1 MDNPYNGYSNEQLN
15 GGYIMTT
22 WKKRTIGMDL
32 LGFMFGRFLITGMN
46 PVGFAYYLCMY
57 TQETGKGFLVVA
69 LLLGMATKMEW
80 TEVFKYAL
88 AMGTVTI
95 IYHLMEHTGRRVDSK
110 ARGIIGGFVVAAM
123 SLTHGIL
130 MPNYRLYIVL
140 AALEGILVFI
150 FSYLMQKGITYL
162 LSCKKGEGVSNQEL
176 ISIGIMLGFIIYSLP
191 TWTYYDISL
200 PRLIVCLLV
209 LLAGYK
215 YGSGVGAVIG
225 AACGIAVSFQ
235 GNEVTLIGIMC
246 ILGICAGMFQEI
258 GKWGAAICYLVTGIS
273 LGFLYEKTLINMSGL
288 KDLLCGVFFFLVLPN
303 FICRPVHWET
313 SKNGDYIKQNL
324 QMITKNKFRDFS
336 EALGSL
342 SKSFNGIAKP
352 RQMFS
357 YEEVNGI
364 FENVSEQFCKDCT
377 RCEECWN
384 RNYQTTYD
392 STQEIFSVAKEK
404 GMVREEDVPFD
415 FMKRCINV
423 KAFVRET
430 NKSLEIAKVN
440 LDWYNRLTES
450 REAVADQLN
459 EMAQVMKEFAE
470 DVCGMKE
477 VKNDVEE
484 QIMIKLQSHHIDIKR
499 IVMVE
504 NRQKRTEIHLIAR
517 MRRGRCVTS
526 REVAVLL
533 GQVLGKRMR
542 PAEHTKNVVPKEAE
556 PMVFVEDTQYKTITG
571 VARKT
576 KDGEEVSGDNF
587 SFLELDSGE
596 MIMMLSDGMGSGEA
610 ANQES
615 EAVID
620 LLERMMEAGLRE
632 KAAINLINSLYVL
645 QSESRS
651 FSTIDMGILDLF
663 EGSCDFIKLGAATTF
678 IKRNNK
684 LVAIESTSLP
694 AGMFQKIEVESEKT
708 KLKDGDYII
717 MVSDGV
723 LDCFPSEEKTEYME
737 FLLSEIK
744 SNSPQE
750 IANQLLYKIEEL
762 EKKSRSDDM
771 TILVAGVWKKN

>member
-1 MDNPYNGYSNEQLN
+1 
-15 GGYIMTT
+15 MTT
-22 WKKRTIGMDL
+22 WKKRIIGMDL

-57 TQETGKGFLVVA
+57 TQETGKGFLVLS
-69 LLLGMATKMEW
+69 LLLGMATKMDW
-80 TEVFKYAL
+80 NEVFKYAL
-88 AMGTVTI
+88 AMGTTTI
-95 IYHLMEHTGRRVDSK
+95 IYHLIEHTGRK
-110 ARGIIGGFVVAAM
+110 ADCKTRDIIGGIVVTAM
-123 SLTHGIL
+123 SVTKGML
-130 MPNYRLYIVL
+130 MPNFRIYIIL
-140 AALEGILVFI
+140 AVLEGILVFI

-162 LSCKKGEGVSNQEL
+162 LSRKKGEGVSNQEL
-176 ISIGIMLGFIIYSLP
+176 ISIGIMIGCMVYSLP
-191 TWTYYDISL
+191 SWTYYDISL
-200 PRLIVCLLV
+200 SRLIVCFLV

-235 GNEVTLIGIMC
+235 GNEVTLIGVMC

-288 KDLLCGVFFFLVLPN
+288 KDLICGVFFFLAVPN
-303 FICRPVHWET
+303 IISRPVHWEAGGN
-313 SKNGDYIKQNL
+313 SDYLKQNI

-336 EALGSL
+336 DALGSL

-377 RCEECWN
+377 RCEECWS

-392 STQEIFSVAKEK
+392 STQAIFSAAKEK
-404 GMVREEDVPFD
+404 GMVREEDIPFD

-450 REAVADQLN
+450 REAVAEQLN
-459 EMAQVMKEFAE
+459 EMAHVMKEFAE

-484 QIMIKLQSHHIDIKR
+484 QIIMKLQMHHIDVKR

-504 NRQKRTEIHLIAR
+504 NRQNKTEIHLIAK
-517 MRRGRCVTS
+517 MKRGRCITS
-526 REVAVLL
+526 REVSVLL
-533 GQVLGKRMR
+533 GQVLNKRMR
-542 PAEHTKNVVPKEAE
+542 PGEHTKNVVPKEAE

-596 MIMMLSDGMGSGEA
+596 MIMMLSDGMGSGEK
-610 ANQES
+610 ANRES

-645 QSESRS
+645 QSESHS
-651 FSTIDMGILDLF
+651 FSTIDMGILNLF

-678 IKRNNK
+678 VKRRNK
-684 LVAIESTSLP
+684 LEAIESSSLP
-694 AGMFQKIEVESEKT
+694 AGMFQKIEVESDKI
-708 KLKDGDYII
+708 KLFDGDYII

-723 LDCFPSEEKTEYME
+723 LDCIPSEEKLEYME

-744 SNSPQE
+744 SNNPQE
-750 IANQLLYKIEEL
+750 IANQLLFKIEEIAQ
-762 EKKSRSDDM
+762 KNRSDDM
-771 TILVAGVWKKN
+771 TILVTGVWKKN